1 MATLL
6 RNEITSFCATL
17 DPSVDEVLYAAFYGD
32 KPQAPVH
39 IYWTIDLG
47 GWDHLRS
54 KPMELFVVGALIW
67 LERAIRR

>member
-32 KPQAPVH
+32 KPQAARLPSTSIGPSTWADGTTSEANRWSCSLSVH
-39 IYWTIDLG
+39 
-47 GWDHLRS
+47 
-54 KPMELFVVGALIW
+54 
-67 LERAIRR
+67 